1 MQDDCV
7 EILEQKINP
16 IYLHLDNLFETLM
29 KDFYDQ
35 ARKIIDKHISLQEDA
50 NATDLEVPKI
60 EIVDFSLMIIERI
73 EAFKDVI
80 AGGKVWKHIWGDV
93 KALVK

>member
-35 ARKIIDKHISLQEDA
+35 ARKIIDKHIQLQEDA